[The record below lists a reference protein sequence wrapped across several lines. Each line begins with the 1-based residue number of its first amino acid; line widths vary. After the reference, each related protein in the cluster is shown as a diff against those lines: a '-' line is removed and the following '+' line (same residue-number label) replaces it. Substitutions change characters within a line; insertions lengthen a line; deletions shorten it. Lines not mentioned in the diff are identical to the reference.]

1 MGSYGIQHHKED
13 SFHTVEYMFLTN
25 WEHNIHIQ
33 IEDELSDPPINTYI
47 NMLLYSLPTPQ
58 SGMIIDKIFCSGLSL
73 TKLTSSPA

>member
-33 IEDELSDPPINTYI
+33 IEDTLHLCTHLLSDPPINT
-47 NMLLYSLPTPQ
+47 
-58 SGMIIDKIFCSGLSL
+58 
-73 TKLTSSPA
+73 

>member
-33 IEDELSDPPINTYI
+33 IENALSELSDPPINTYI
-47 NMLLYSLPTPQ
+47 IMLLYSRPTPLKWDDNRQ
-58 SGMIIDKIFCSGLSL
+58 NILFRFVLN
-73 TKLTSSPA
+73 

>member
-33 IEDELSDPPINTYI
+33 IEDTLHLCTHLLSDPPINTYI
-47 NMLLYSLPTPQ
+47 NMLLYSPPTPQ
-58 SGMIIDKIFCSGLSL
+58 KWDDNRQNILFRFVLY
-73 TKLTSSPA
+73 